1 MFDITRAIS
10 PTAYTPRFDN
20 SSTDG
25 SVAAPQ
31 APVEASEPK
40 PLGSGKEND
49 AMGKTEFLQLLVA
62 QMKNQD
68 PLNPMDGQEM
78 AAQLAQFTQV
88 EQLIEINNG
97 MKEVSAGQ
105 LAVGDAIDGLSELTI
120 AQGDAMAKLLEQSMA
135 INTVGRTGV
144 LDGNQ
149 MFVDRDG
156 SGAITIDSGGLSGT
170 GTLSVLDAG
179 GMVIGSASVDNV
191 KEGMQSIPL
200 EDFTFDPPLEPG
212 RYTYRFEMTNDSGK
226 TTPVKTYTTGRIT
239 GLRYEQGVPVL
250 MLGDSLS
257 VPFSD
262 LLQLRN

>member
-1 MFDITRAIS
+1 MFDITRVTS
-10 PTAYTPRFDN
+10 PSYSPRFDTAT
-20 SSTDG
+20 TDG

-31 APVEASEPK
+31 APVEATEP
-40 PLGSGKEND
+40 PAVGTGKEND
-49 AMGKTEFLQLLVA
+49 ALGKDEFLQLLVA
-62 QMKNQD
+62 QMRNQD

-78 AAQLAQFTQV
+78 AAQLAQFSQV
-88 EQLIEINNG
+88 EQLIEINSG
-97 MKEVSAGQ
+97 MKAVSAGQ
-105 LAVGDAIDGLSELTI
+105 AAVGEAIDGLSELTI

-156 SGAITIDSGGLSGT
+156 SGAITIDAGTLSGT

-179 GMVIGSASVDNV
+179 GMVVGSASVDNV

-212 RYTYRFEMTNDSGK
+212 RYTYKFEMLDEAGK
-226 TTPVKTYTTGRIT
+226 NIPAKTYTTGRIT
-239 GLRYEQGVPVL
+239 GLRYEQGQPVL

>member
-1 MFDITRAIS
+1 MLDITRAIS
-10 PTAYTPRFDN
+10 PATYTPRFDAA
-20 SSTDG
+20 STDG
-25 SVAAPQ
+25 TVGAPQ
-31 APVEASEPK
+31 APAEAT
-40 PLGSGKEND
+40 PLPPIGSGRDND
-49 AMGKTEFLQLLVA
+49 ALGKDEFLKLLVA

-78 AAQLAQFTQV
+78 AAQLAQFSQV

-97 MKEVSAGQ
+97 MKAVSAGQ
-105 LAVGDAIDGLSELTI
+105 EAVGAAIDGLSELTV

-156 SGAITIDSGGLSGT
+156 SGAITIDAGALKGIGR
-170 GTLSVLDAG
+170 LSVLDAG
-179 GMVIGSASVDNV
+179 GRPIATAAVDNV

-212 RYTYRFEMTNDSGK
+212 RYTYRFEMTNDAGRNV
-226 TTPVKTYTTGRIT
+226 PAKTYTTGRIT
-239 GLRYEQGVPVL
+239 GLRYQEGQPVL

-257 VPFSD
+257 VPFSS